1 MKKFINDPENLTSE
15 LLEGLALANKDIIHL
30 EDGNL
35 VVNNKLKDADRVTI
49 VTLGGTGHE
58 PAISGFVGEGMVDIS
73 VAGNVFAAPGPQA
86 CIEAIKMADKG
97 HGVLFVVLNHAGDM
111 LTGNLTMKQVKKLG
125 LNVIK
130 VVTQEDIANAP
141 RSNADDRRGLVG
153 CVPLYK
159 IAGAAAAA
167 GKSLEEVA
175 AVAQKFADNMATI
188 AVAAKGATHPATDM
202 VIAQIED
209 IEKKEIGLVLTKD
222 LSRLG
227 RDYIKTGQYTELFF
241 PSRGVRFIA
250 VGDGYDSA
258 FSSTDLIPFRNVV
271 NEMYARDIS
280 RKIRASLQVRM
291 EEGSYI
297 GNFAP
302 YGYRKCGKE
311 RHQLT
316 PDPETAPIVLRLFL
330 DASRGVLPS
339 ALAAELNNEKIPCP
353 SIYRCLKH
361 PGLNPDRFSRSG
373 QWTANTIIKI
383 LHNPVY
389 LGHMV
394 QGKTKKLSFKS
405 SASLTV
411 PEHERIRVPDT
422 HPPIVTEQLF
432 LQCKEQLKSR
442 TCRKQEA
449 DGDGHQ

>member
-1 MKKFINDPENLTSE
+1 
-15 LLEGLALANKDIIHL
+15 
-30 EDGNL
+30 
-35 VVNNKLKDADRVTI
+35 
-49 VTLGGTGHE
+49 
-58 PAISGFVGEGMVDIS
+58 
-73 VAGNVFAAPGPQA
+73 
-86 CIEAIKMADKG
+86 
-97 HGVLFVVLNHAGDM
+97 
-111 LTGNLTMKQVKKLG
+111 
-125 LNVIK
+125 
-130 VVTQEDIANAP
+130 
-141 RSNADDRRGLVG
+141 
-153 CVPLYK
+153 
-159 IAGAAAAA
+159 
-167 GKSLEEVA
+167 
-175 AVAQKFADNMATI
+175 
-188 AVAAKGATHPATDM
+188 
-202 VIAQIED
+202 
-209 IEKKEIGLVLTKD
+209 
-222 LSRLG
+222 
-227 RDYIKTGQYTELFF
+227 
-241 PSRGVRFIA
+241 
-250 VGDGYDSA
+250 
-258 FSSTDLIPFRNVV
+258 
-271 NEMYARDIS
+271 MYARDIS

-302 YGYRKCGKE
+302 YGYQKCGKE

-422 HPPIVTEQLF
+422 HLPIVTEQLF

>member
-1 MKKFINDPENLTSE
+1 MYPSFSDKSFLPGAIYLRLSKDD
-15 LLEGLALANKDIIHL
+15 EGAKESL
-30 EDGNL
+30 
-35 VVNNKLKDADRVTI
+35 
-49 VTLGGTGHE
+49 
-58 PAISGFVGEGMVDIS
+58 S
-73 VAGNVFAAPGPQA
+73 
-86 CIEAIKMADKG
+86 
-97 HGVLFVVLNHAGDM
+97 
-111 LTGNLTMKQVKKLG
+111 
-125 LNVIK
+125 
-130 VVTQEDIANAP
+130 IANQRKMLLRYAAEHGLTVI
-141 RSNADDRRGLVG
+141 REYVDDGYSGTSFDRPGFKR
-153 CVPLYK
+153 
-159 IAGAAAAA
+159 
-167 GKSLEEVA
+167 
-175 AVAQKFADNMATI
+175 M
-188 AVAAKGATHPATDM
+188 
-202 VIAQIED
+202 IED

-361 PGLNPDRFSRSG
+361 PGLSPDRFSRSG